1 MADIFGELEFHLKI
15 KRGDIGEYVI
25 LCGDPGRVPKI
36 AAYLEGAQKVAENRE
51 YVIYTGSLLGEKV
64 SVASTG
70 IGGPSAAICV
80 EELVHCGAKTFI
92 RVGTSGGIRE
102 DVIGGDLVIATS
114 AVRAEGTSAEYLPD
128 GYPAAADF
136 DVVRALAD
144 EAEALCDKSFGNSY
158 HVGVVQS
165 KDSFYGE
172 TNPESMPVSDM
183 LLSKWKAYVALGC
196 LTSEMECA
204 AIFSVAMTRGV
215 RAGAV
220 LLSIWNVEREKSGK
234 ESPLDMD
241 TDRAIRCAVGAI
253 KRLIKKTRKG

>member
-1 MADIFGELEFHLKI
+1 MADIFGEKEFHLKI
-15 KRGDIGEYVI
+15 EKGDIGEYVI
-25 LCGDPGRVPKI
+25 LCGDPDRVSKI
-36 AAYLEGAQKVAENRE
+36 AAYFDNPKKVAQNRE
-51 YVIYTGSLLGEKV
+51 YTIYTGELCGKKISA
-64 SVASTG
+64 ASTG

-80 EELVHCGAKTFI
+80 EELVHCGAKVMI

-102 DVIGGDLVIATS
+102 DVVGGDLVIATS
-114 AVRAEGTSAEYLPD
+114 AVRAEGTSFEYLPA

-136 DVVRALAD
+136 SVVRALAD

-172 TNPESMPVSDM
+172 TNPETMPVSAA
-183 LLSKWKAYVALGC
+183 LLNNWNAYVALGC

-204 AIFSVAMTRGV
+204 AIFSVAQTRGV

-220 LLSIWNVEREKSGK
+220 LLSIWNVEREKMGL
-234 ESPLDMD
+234 ESPVVMD
-241 TDRAIRCAVGAI
+241 TDKAIKCAVGAI
-253 KRLIKKTRKG
+253 KRLMAE

>member
-15 KRGDIGEYVI
+15 KKGDIGEYVI

-36 AAYLEGAQKVAENRE
+36 AAYLEDARKVAENRE

-80 EELVHCGAKTFI
+80 EELIHCGAKTLI

-144 EAEALCDKSFGNSY
+144 EADELCDKSFGNSY

-204 AIFSVAMTRGV
+204 AIFAVAQTRGV

-253 KRLIKKTRKG
+253 NRLIKKTRKG